1 MEPTIIFQDNDLIV
15 LNKPSGITVN
25 KADTTRY
32 EKTIQEWLE
41 DNKEIKFLTE
51 KVDKNEDFIKRSG
64 IVHRLDKET
73 SGILLVAKNLPSFK
87 ILQQQFKDRVVKKT
101 YIALVHGRLLP
112 KDGDITV
119 PLGRL
124 PWNRKR
130 FGMLPGGREAVTIYK
145 TVGNY
150 TLKNKKKE
158 SLSLLMLNPK
168 TGRTHQIR
176 VHMKYIFHP
185 IFSDL
190 LYAGRKTAK
199 EDRKLLSRLFLHAS
213 EIIFYHPVTKELL
226 SFKSKLPNQLEEFL
240 FEYTTLES

>member
-145 TVGNY
+145 TVGN
-150 TLKNKKKE
+150 
-158 SLSLLMLNPK
+158 
-168 TGRTHQIR
+168 
-176 VHMKYIFHP
+176 
-185 IFSDL
+185 
-190 LYAGRKTAK
+190 
-199 EDRKLLSRLFLHAS
+199 
-213 EIIFYHPVTKELL
+213 
-226 SFKSKLPNQLEEFL
+226 
-240 FEYTTLES
+240 